1 VVFEANRGQAP
12 AEFVFV
18 SRGHGYTLGI
28 GHRYA
33 TVLAG
38 GRSWTI
44 RLLPSASKV
53 RAAGPP
59 AGIAALPGRSNYFL
73 GNRKIED
80 LPQFSAV
87 RQQEVYPAIDVVWHG
102 SGRQLEYDF
111 QVQPGADPR
120 QIRMRFEGVDRVQLN
135 EGDLWLTAGGS
146 RFRLPKPTVYQDT
159 RTGRRHIAGS
169 YRLDSGTVSF
179 DVGEYDRTA
188 VLVID
193 PVLVWSAVVGGSADD
208 AASAVATDSAGN
220 VYITGRTASLDFPTQ
235 SPRQAA
241 SGGSTDVFVTKLNAS
256 GTAVVYSTYLGGAAE
271 DEGKGIAVDSAGN
284 AYVTGFTSS
293 SNFPTQS
300 PAQAASGGARDAF
313 ILKLAPAGNTLV
325 YSTYFGG
332 FSFDNASAIAID
344 TAGNAYVTGSTSGTV
359 PVVGAVQP
367 ASGGFTDA
375 FVTKLNAAGTAYVY
389 TTHLGGS
396 AIDDG
401 NGIAV
406 TAAGEATV
414 TGTTFSANFPVK
426 NAKQPAIGGASVANA
441 FVTRFNAAGNAHLFS
456 TYLGGAGPSSG
467 AAVAVAPDG
476 TTYVTG
482 TASSANFPLK
492 NAAQAAYGGNGDA
505 FVTAFQP
512 SGADHV
518 FSTFLGGSGSDFAT
532 AISATANGVAVGGSS
547 GSVDFTLSGSLRTLL
562 SPVHRSLDSGG
573 TWQGRPFPGAAVAI
587 AAHPTDA
594 NTAYVATERA
604 VYRTTDGGAT
614 WSQRT
619 SAATDFV
626 SLAVDPADP
635 CRIVAGLRGTANWFP
650 PSPVPTIFGPVGAE
664 STDCGNTWTQTSPNP
679 EFYRLGHQFAPTSPP
694 TLYYVS
700 GLAQI
705 SGNFLL
711 EVPMMCIQIG
721 ANKICSTGVRPGV
734 IAVDTA
740 NPCTTY
746 HGSIDA
752 FGSFRGVLSRNTN
765 CTTPSYQSYGTVPG
779 TILSLAHHPTD
790 GQTLVAGLADG
801 TVYRRIGTGG
811 AWTLAATLDGGVSSL
826 AFSSGGVLYAGTRSG
841 TVYKSTNAGATFT
854 PTAYAGPNLGA
865 LALQGTSN
873 VWAAS
878 REISDA
884 FVTVLTS
891 SGAITYS
898 TLHGGSGAD
907 TVRGVVLRSGGEVIA
922 AGDTGSSD
930 IPIAGGGYGVNRS
943 GNTDA
948 FALRLDPL
956 TCTYSL
962 TPGPNSV
969 TVTAPAGCAW
979 TAVSNAAWITITG
992 GASGSGNGT
1001 VTYTVAPNPNPSPR
1015 SGTITIA
1022 GQTIAIEQAGVSCTY
1037 SLTPASASPS
1047 SAGGAASFT
1056 VNTPAGCGWTAAP
1069 NAAWITI
1076 SSGASGSGPG
1086 TVNYSVAANGAS
1098 TQRSGAIVVAGV
1110 SFAITQQGAGTVV
1123 NPIPSTGVPNP
1134 QAGSGSTRAFTFTFN
1149 DANGASDLFVLNVLI
1164 NNAIEGRNSCYL
1176 AYLPSGPASGTL
1188 VLVNDAGDAGG
1199 PFAGTL
1205 ALPGSGIIA
1214 NSQCSV
1220 NGAGSSASMSGN
1232 TLTLTLNMTFAAG
1245 YSGNR
1250 VVYAAAR
1257 DLGGNNSG
1265 WHAKGVWNVPGAAPQ
1280 PTRVTSLSP
1289 SSASSSTVT
1298 LTAQFADDTGFGDL
1312 SVLNLLIHDAIDGRN
1327 ACYVA
1332 FVQSIGTL
1340 VLVNNAGDAGGPFAG
1355 AVTIPGTGTAANS
1368 QCTIAAAQS
1377 SVSGAGNTLTL
1388 TLRIT
1393 FAGSFAGDRIV
1404 YAAARDNSGNNSGWQ
1419 ALGTISVP

>member
-1 VVFEANRGQAP
+1 VTAPYPARGA
-12 AEFVFV
+12 AAALL
-18 SRGHGYTLGI
+18 TLGVAHAAVTVQ
-28 GHRYA
+28 GTVTYRDRLYNTSGFTGA
-33 TVLAG
+33 TQDKPVRFAAYQVETTAGAILAQGTTGGNGTFSVLVSALNTG
-38 GRSWTI
+38 QQFQL
-44 RLLPSASKV
+44 RLLAVSQAAKVTTGGGIRNTVFPNRTATASTTNLGTMTITAE
-53 RAAGPP
+53 AATFN
-59 AGIAALPGRSNYFL
+59 ILDVC
-73 GNRKIED
+73 IEGFQHVD
-80 LPQFSAV
+80 THLA
-87 RQQEVYPAIDVVWHG
+87 
-102 SGRQLEYDF
+102 RQLG
-111 QVQPGADPR
+111 QVD
-120 QIRMRFEGVDRVQLN
+120 V
-135 EGDLWLTAGGS
+135 LW
-146 RFRLPKPTVYQDT
+146 
-159 RTGRRHIAGS
+159 
-169 YRLDSGTVSF
+169 
-179 DVGEYDRTA
+179 
-188 VLVID
+188 
-193 PVLVWSAVVGGSADD
+193 
-208 AASAVATDSAGN
+208 
-220 VYITGRTASLDFPTQ
+220 FP
-235 SPRQAA
+235 
-241 SGGSTDVFVTKLNAS
+241 GSTDGTYYVNSSIHLL
-256 GTAVVYSTYLGGAAE
+256 GTASDPDEFDDDVILHEYGHFVAATISTVSQFSFGGHAFTEVVHKDLAFSEGFAHYFLTAVHGAPTYCDSNGSTCGITWNLEGPTPFADTLSTEAGVAASLWDLIDGINENFDFYENGQAAALQVLDSMDSTAYLNDKDLADYYDRWGAVRSDRNRITSVFTHYRIINGDTVSPSITHSPVTVAGTSQTIPITATITDNTAVDTAILFYRVTGAASYTPLTMARS
-271 DEGKGIAVDSAGN
+271 GS
-284 AYVTGFTSS
+284 TF
-293 SNFPTQS
+293 TQS
-300 PAQAASGGARDAF
+300 IP
-313 ILKLAPAGNTLV
+313 
-325 YSTYFGG
+325 
-332 FSFDNASAIAID
+332 
-344 TAGNAYVTGSTSGTV
+344 GS
-359 PVVGAVQP
+359 
-367 ASGGFTDA
+367 
-375 FVTKLNAAGTAYVY
+375 
-389 TTHLGGS
+389 
-396 AIDDG
+396 
-401 NGIAV
+401 AV
-406 TAAGEATV
+406 TAAGVEYYLEARDAASNWRRAPDSTATPPSRYTV
-414 TGTTFSANFPVK
+414 SVSAGPGTPGNPAPANGAAGVSTTPALSWSAGSGATSHDVYFGTSPSPPLVTNTTGTSHNP
-426 NAKQPAIGGASVANA
+426 GAL
-441 FVTRFNAAGNAHLFS
+441 AAGA
-456 TYLGGAGPSSG
+456 TYFWRI
-467 AAVAVAPDG
+467 VA
-476 TTYVTG
+476 
-482 TASSANFPLK
+482 K
-492 NAAQAAYGGNGDA
+492 N
-505 FVTAFQP
+505 
-512 SGADHV
+512 
-518 FSTFLGGSGSDFAT
+518 
-532 AISATANGVAVGGSS
+532 SS
-547 GSVDFTLSGSLRTLL
+547 GSTT
-562 SPVHRSLDSGG
+562 SPTWTFSTQGG
-573 TWQGRPFPGAAVAI
+573 ALPPGA
-587 AAHPTDA
+587 PA
-594 NTAYVATERA
+594 NPSPAN
-604 VYRTTDGGAT
+604 GAT
-614 WSQRT
+614 
-619 SAATDFV
+619 
-626 SLAVDPADP
+626 AVP
-635 CRIVAGLRGTANWFP
+635 
-650 PSPVPTIFGPVGAE
+650 
-664 STDCGNTWTQTSPNP
+664 
-679 EFYRLGHQFAPTSPP
+679 
-694 TLYYVS
+694 
-700 GLAQI
+700 
-705 SGNFLL
+705 
-711 EVPMMCIQIG
+711 
-721 ANKICSTGVRPGV
+721 
-734 IAVDTA
+734 
-740 NPCTTY
+740 
-746 HGSIDA
+746 
-752 FGSFRGVLSRNTN
+752 
-765 CTTPSYQSYGTVPG
+765 
-779 TILSLAHHPTD
+779 
-790 GQTLVAGLADG
+790 
-801 TVYRRIGTGG
+801 
-811 AWTLAATLDGGVSSL
+811 LAATLSWTSGSGATSHDVYFGTTSSPPL
-826 AFSSGGVLYAGTRSG
+826 ITNTAGTTYSPAALNPGVTYFWRIVARNTGGFTSSPTWTFTSAAG
-841 TVYKSTNAGATFT
+841 TVSNDEPSGATLITALPANLTQATQTATSGAADPGHSCTFRTDSNTVWFRYTADFT
-854 PTAYAGPNLGA
+854 GSLDISTAGSSY
-865 LALQGTSN
+865 
-873 VWAAS
+873 
-878 REISDA
+878 D
-884 FVTVLTS
+884 TVLTVYSVSPVAS
-891 SGAITYS
+891 SEIGCN
-898 TLHGGSGAD
+898 D
-907 TVRGVVLRSGGEVIA
+907 DSGGLQSALRISVT
-922 AGDTGSSD
+922 AGTTYYIEASAFGQ
-930 IPIAGGGYGVNRS
+930 PGGGTLTLSVSRVG
-943 GNTDA
+943 
-948 FALRLDPL
+948 P